1 MPKNLLVTGANGQ
14 LGNEMRN
21 EIANVKDAPFN
32 TFFTDVADL
41 DITDAHAVN
50 SFVEKNKIDIV
61 VNCAAYTAVDK
72 AEDDMVNCAKLNI
85 EAVTNLASAARNYGV
100 KIVHI
105 STDYVFDGYNYHP
118 YDEFEETNPK
128 SVYGSTKL
136 DGEKVLLKY
145 VPDDSVIIRTSWLY
159 SPYGKNFVKTMI
171 SLGETRDTLNVVCD
185 QVGTPTA
192 AADLAAAIYKVITAD
207 EWQAGIYHFSN
218 EGAISWYDFTKA
230 IHRIAG
236 ITTCN
241 VLPIKTKD
249 YPTRATRPFYSVLD
263 KSKIKKTFGITIPYW
278 EESLEKC
285 IEAIKKQ
292 SK

>member
-21 EIANVKDAPFN
+21 VINRNKAPFN
-32 TFFTDVADL
+32 AFFTDVDSL

-50 SFVEKNKIDIV
+50 EFVDKNNIDVI
-61 VNCAAYTAVDK
+61 VNCAAYTAVDR

-85 EAVTNLASAARNYGV
+85 EAVTNLASAARNYGA
-100 KIVHI
+100 KILHI

-118 YDEFEETNPK
+118 YEEFEETNPK

-136 DGEKVLLKY
+136 DGEKALLKY
-145 VPDDSVIIRTSWLY
+145 VPEDTIIIRTSWLY

-171 SLGETRDTLNVVCD
+171 SLGETRNSLSVVCD
-185 QVGTPTA
+185 QIGTPTA
-192 AADLAAAIYKVITAD
+192 AADLADAIYTIITAA
-207 EWQAGIYHFSN
+207 EWKAGIYHFSN

-241 VLPIKTKD
+241 VMPIKSKD

-263 KSKIKKTFGITIPYW
+263 KSKIKNTFGITIPYW
-278 EESLEKC
+278 EDSLAKC
-285 IEAIKKQ
+285 IESIKSQ

>member
-21 EIANVKDAPFN
+21 ILADVDAPFK
-32 TFFTDVADL
+32 TFFTDVDTL

-50 SFVEKNKIDIV
+50 EFVEKNCIDVI
-61 VNCAAYTAVDK
+61 VNCAAYTAVDR
-72 AEDDMVNCAKLNI
+72 AEDDMVNCAKINI
-85 EAVTNLASAARNYGV
+85 EAVTNLASAARNFGV

-105 STDYVFDGYNYHP
+105 STDYVYDGYNYHP
-118 YDEFEETNPK
+118 YEEFEDTNPK

-136 DGEKVLLKY
+136 DGEKALLKY
-145 VPDDSVIIRTSWLY
+145 GPDNSVIIRTSWLY

-171 SLGETRDTLNVVCD
+171 ELGKTRDSLNVVCD

-192 AADLAAAIYKVITAD
+192 AADLAAAIYAVITAD
-207 EWQAGIYHFSN
+207 EWKPGIYHFSN

-236 ITTCN
+236 ITSCN
-241 VLPIKTKD
+241 VSPIKSKD
-249 YPTRATRPFYSVLD
+249 YPTKATRPFYSVLD
-263 KSKIKKTFGITIPYW
+263 KSKIKSTFGITIPYW
-278 EESLEKC
+278 EESLVKC
-285 IEAIKKQ
+285 IETIKNQ